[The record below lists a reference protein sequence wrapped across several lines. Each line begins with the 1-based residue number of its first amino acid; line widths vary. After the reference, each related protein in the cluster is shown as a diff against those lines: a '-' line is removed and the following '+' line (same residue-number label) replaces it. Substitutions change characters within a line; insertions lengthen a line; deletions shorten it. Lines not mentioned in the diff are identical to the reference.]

1 MSLNVNTR
9 KIHRIIGHIGR
20 IADELFLA
28 AEGMYLAYIF
38 SLSTMLSLD
47 YPEDINDIFG
57 LVLVLFGT
65 LRVCLYITSVFLAG
79 SIKSLQLRHFM
90 VPAGVCAAFFIYF
103 FSFQETG
110 YDFLVFLIIL
120 TIGNIGIDYRWIC
133 RTYVFSVGISLIT
146 VLLLGLS
153 GSVKDLVYFDNGAV
167 RGALGICYPT
177 DMASYVLFFVLALA
191 VAFDKMPWGIAAFL
205 GLLSALVSRFIA
217 SSDTSFICSLA
228 FIVISG
234 LFELDRKFFK
244 EKNRFLRVTHLVLKW
259 TVSLSFLII
268 GSFFIRMMLAYDLGE
283 EAGLSLNNTLNF
295 RLSLASDAW
304 NKYGV
309 TLFGTPFDQEG
320 AGFTNLLNTN
330 YNFVD
335 SSYPLILLRYG
346 AMVMGLLAGIWVYLS
361 TRAEKTSRRLAA
373 VLVVVAIHSFME
385 HHFIE
390 PQFNVFLLL
399 PFASFSAQLLP
410 EQVREKKRG
419 LSGKKAVLGYM
430 AVGGILTAYIL
441 YQVLLIPGIMY
452 RIKTIVSLGNPE
464 TGTIDLPKLLIAV
477 AITGLILF
485 SIWRLYALCRGLIVR
500 RKGIR
505 GHETDIPVILLG
517 IVVLPFVLIFTEIDI
532 ANNADKISALVESER
547 SVIEGIIENAD
558 GKVYE
563 CEYPVLYRKEFKGL
577 SKSLLSE
584 EELARCSGITVL
596 TDAAIDSLAFPGRGY
611 EACSLSSKHVIYTD
625 DESVKDFLR
634 SLGYE
639 LKWFNPSVQNVDLER
654 LAELSDIPY
663 SERGPLQLMG
673 KSVDHGP
680 YLSVGDGLYSVKYVI
695 SIDPAD
701 YGEDHYVGTI
711 SVRRRYGMDEMA
723 REDIFTDMFD
733 SAGNLEKQYEVWLQ
747 GAGCEFLLYMGNN
760 SRAEVEAITYQR
772 IQ

>member
-1 MSLNVNTR
+1 MSLNVNQK
-9 KIHRIIGHIGR
+9 KIHIIIENISR
-20 IADELFLA
+20 VADELFLV

-38 SLSTMLSLD
+38 SLSTMLDLN
-47 YPEDINDIFG
+47 YPEEIKDIFG

-65 LRVCLYITSVFLAG
+65 IRVCLYVASFFSARR
-79 SIKSLQLRHFM
+79 IKDLQYRHFM
-90 VPAGVCAAFFIYF
+90 VPAGICAVFLIYF

-120 TIGNIGIDYRWIC
+120 TIWNIGIDYRWVC

-191 VAFDKMPWGIAAFL
+191 VALDKMPWGIAAFL
-205 GLLSALVSRFIA
+205 GVLSALVSRFIA

-228 FIVISG
+228 LIVISG

-244 EKNRFLRVTHLVLKW
+244 GRNGFFRIAHLVLKW
-259 TVSLSFLII
+259 MILLSFLII
-268 GSFFIRMMLAYDLGE
+268 GSIFIRLMLAYDLGE
-283 EAGLSLNNTLNF
+283 EAGLSLNNMLNF

-309 TLFGTPFDQEG
+309 TPFGTPFDQEG
-320 AGFTNLLNTN
+320 AGFTNIINAN

-346 AMVMGLLAGIWVYLS
+346 AMVMGLLTGIWVYLS
-361 TRAEKTSRRLAA
+361 ARAEKVSRRLAA
-373 VLVVVAIHSFME
+373 VLVVVAIHSSME

-419 LSGKKAVLGYM
+419 LSGKKAVWGYM
-430 AVGGILTAYIL
+430 AVGGILAAYIL

-477 AITGLILF
+477 AITGLILL
-485 SIWRLYALCRGLIVR
+485 SIWRLYVLCKGLIVR
-500 RKGIR
+500 KKGIR

-532 ANNADKISALVESER
+532 KNNADKITALMESER

-577 SKSLLSE
+577 SKSLLSG

-596 TDAAIDSLAFPGRGY
+596 TDAAVDSLAFSGMGY
-611 EACSLSSKHVIYTD
+611 EACSLSDRHVIYTD
-625 DESVKDFLR
+625 DKGVTDYLESQ
-634 SLGYE
+634 GYE
-639 LKWFNPSVQNVDLER
+639 LRCFNPSVQNVDIGK
-654 LAELSDIPY
+654 LAELSEIPY
-663 SERGPLQLMG
+663 SGRGSLQLLG
-673 KSVDHGP
+673 TSIDHGP
-680 YLSVGDGLYSVKYVI
+680 YLSFNDGLYCVTYTI

-701 YGEDHYVGTI
+701 YGDDHYVGTI

-733 SAGNLEKQYEVWLQ
+733 SSGNLEKQYAVWLQ
-747 GAGCEFLLYMGNN
+747 GVGCEFLFYTGNN
-760 SRAEVEAITYQR
+760 SKAEINEITYQR
-772 IQ
+772 LQ